1 VSKLFREEGYGFL
14 ETADG
19 REIYFHNHSV
29 LPPGFASLTIGTA
42 VRFAEE
48 EGVKGPQAS
57 TVAIVSKAPE

>member
-1 VSKLFREEGYGFL
+1 LSFTSSVK

-19 REIYFHNHSV
+19 REIYFHSHSV
-29 LPPGFASLTIGTA
+29 LPPGFSSPTVGTE

-57 TVAIVSKAPE
+57 TVAIVNKAPE